1 MTENNNRDLASI
13 VATLTELTKAVEAIR
28 GGENTPELDLND
40 PLNEVLSSG
49 TWTATDASTGTDDA
63 ANRILE
69 SSGEPRTLRNF
80 LKALLQTHDPDRW
93 YTVRSRATHKRYRVY
108 LAELRNQTTA
118 PDGTTRG
125 VTCTHDFYLP
135 VAPEE
140 VEAGWVIPR
149 VAKVL
154 DVFEWEGEKY
164 LITELINS

>member
-1 MTENNNRDLASI
+1 MSFNNDRDLASI

-28 GGENTPELDLND
+28 GGENSPELDPSD

-49 TWTATDASTGTDDA
+49 IWTATDASTITDDA

-80 LKALLQTHDPDRW
+80 LKALVQTHDPDRW
-93 YTVRSRATHKRYRVY
+93 YTVRSRATRKRYRVY
-108 LAELRNQTTA
+108 LAELRNQSTA

-125 VTCTHDFYLP
+125 VTGTHDFYLP

-140 VEAGWVIPR
+140 VGAGWVIPR

-164 LITELINS
+164 LIAELINS

>member
-1 MTENNNRDLASI
+1 MTENNIDLAAI
-13 VATLTELTKAVEAIR
+13 AATLTELTKAVEAIR

-49 TWTATDASTGTDDA
+49 TWTATDASTVTDDA